1 VAILAGA
8 LEAACR
14 FRIAVLACE
23 RRCAITTTAFG
34 SGSPPVEL
42 QGQLVDQRPGDE
54 PASVLL
60 ERIKA
65 ERGAPIIGRCSHP
78 KPWTSAEVNS
88 DGRRVTINKRHN
100 VRIVGEG
107 ARGARIAASV
117 LTELAGVLLD
127 ATRGALRQRVEGRS
141 TARGAVPAWLQAA
154 ADFDVIGFE
163 AGSTVLVIEAK
174 SLSDVAPSL
183 FAQRELFEPID
194 SSESAFGLME
204 QTLALAA
211 NGRSDSDLFDQPLL
225 STFRRF
231 ERVLSSGFSS
241 IELTNG
247 KPGRAPLIIDCDSI
261 EAVDHLIRSTP
272 SPQRARVAG
281 TLDTIR
287 HSDRMFTLLVEGGKA
302 VKGIAEDIAAEQ
314 LAGLFGQSVV
324 VSGTAVFRASGT
336 LLRIE
341 AETIEPAGSDTQIW
355 ARVPTPLFR
364 IMDVGSLR
372 QPQGPRSGVN
382 AVVGRWPGDET
393 DEEIAAALRELS

>member
-1 VAILAGA
+1 M
-8 LEAACR
+8 
-14 FRIAVLACE
+14 
-23 RRCAITTTAFG
+23 
-34 SGSPPVEL
+34 
-42 QGQLVDQRPGDE
+42 
-54 PASVLL
+54 
-60 ERIKA
+60 
-65 ERGAPIIGRCSHP
+65 
-78 KPWTSAEVNS
+78 
-88 DGRRVTINKRHN
+88 
-100 VRIVGEG
+100 
-107 ARGARIAASV
+107 
-117 LTELAGVLLD
+117 LLD

-141 TARGAVPAWLQAA
+141 TARGSVPAWLQVA
-154 ADFDVIGFE
+154 ADFDVVRFE

-241 IELTNG
+241 IELTNAKG
-247 KPGRAPLIIDCDSI
+247 GRAPVIVDCNSID
-261 EAVDHLIRSTP
+261 AVDHLIRSTP

-314 LAGLFGQSVV
+314 LAGLCGQNVV

-341 AETIEPAGSDTQIW
+341 AETIEPAGIDAQIW
-355 ARVPTPLFR
+355 ARVPAPLFR
-364 IMDVGSLR
+364 LMDSGSLR

-382 AVVGRWPGDET
+382 AVFGRWPGDET